1 MSVVKSCIEH
11 TLAVVWQVLGQDRLV
26 TMEDRK
32 DLPYIEAVV
41 TEIMRLVPVGNDL
54 CLFSLCFH
62 AVFTLYSVGFH
73 ALFTLFSVSVCLS
86 L

>member
-1 MSVVKSCIEH
+1 MVSSKVH

-41 TEIMRLVPVGNDL
+41 TEILRLVPIGNP
-54 CLFSLCFH
+54 LCFH
-62 AVFTLYSVGFH
+62 SVFTLYLVCFHSV
-73 ALFTLFSVSVCLS
+73 FTLFSVSVCLS
-86 L
+86 F

>member
-1 MSVVKSCIEH
+1 M
-11 TLAVVWQVLGQDRLV
+11 WQVLGQDRLV

-41 TEIMRLVPVGNDL
+41 TEILRLVPIGNPL
-54 CLFSLCFH
+54 CLFSVCFQS
-62 AVFTLYSVGFH
+62 VFTLYSVCFH
-73 ALFTLFSVSVCLS
+73 SVFTLFSVSLCLS